1 MDEHQA
7 EETDSLTTQPD
18 AGSDRQAMIGLR
30 AGPYRIER
38 EIGRG
43 GMGTVYEAW
52 RADGEFR
59 HRVAIKLVNAGLDN
73 NFVVKRFRNERQ
85 ILAALDHK
93 NIGRLLGGGT
103 TEAGDPYFVME
114 YIEGEPLYKY
124 VETHHLNIADRL
136 RLFLEVCDAVQYAHE
151 KLVIHRD
158 IKPTN
163 IMVSSSGAP
172 KLLDFGIAKLLN
184 PQLVSDT
191 TPQTTLG
198 VRLMTIEYASPEQVQ
213 AQPVT
218 FQSDVYSLGVIL
230 FELLTSHSPYRFR
243 NLLPHEVARAII
255 EDEPELPSIA
265 VTRPGST
272 IPLAYI
278 DREAVTLS
286 DDDNTRPQLVAKLR
300 EQLTGDLDNIILKAL
315 RKQPAQRYESVA
327 AFRDDLLR
335 HLNGSTVLAPAYAP
349 ARQADVKSIAILPLK
364 ILNLGQ
370 PGNTGDAF
378 LGLGLAD
385 AMITRLSGVRSLAV
399 RPTSAVA
406 PYGDEN
412 ADPLRAGREL
422 GVDYVLD
429 GRLKLLG
436 TRVRVSL
443 QLLDIRQAANSW
455 ADQFDENYSDALE
468 LEDSISKKVAE
479 SLLPQLTDTGRR
491 TFRKRGTDNPR
502 AFEAYLRG
510 RFFWNRFTPQSL
522 PHAFTAFEEATK
534 LDPGYAL
541 AYVGLADFYNWAAIY
556 GILPASETY
565 PQAKEAA
572 RRAIELDDSLGEA
585 YATFGLTIETS
596 ECNWT
601 ETEKVYHRALELNPN
616 YPLVHE
622 WYSSLLIGTGRFE
635 EGLFEIK
642 RAEELDPL
650 SLRAMTLTCWSLYQ
664 VRDYEKAIAKAQQI
678 IDLEPANFQGHLQIA
693 YSLLEIGGTER
704 ALAELRESVRL
715 MPRSALPAS
724 ILCFA
729 LVAAGLREEAERV
742 RGEMIATAE
751 KHYVKEYFLA
761 TAHVAL
767 GDYDEA
773 LNCLEKAA
781 AERDPWLVWFGTEAK
796 LDGLRDDARFIKLF
810 RSTNNPLAFQQTAS
824 PFVTR
829 R

>member
-1 MDEHQA
+1 
-7 EETDSLTTQPD
+7 
-18 AGSDRQAMIGLR
+18 MIGRR
-30 AGPYRIER
+30 AGPYRIEL

-52 RADGEFR
+52 RADGEFQ

-73 NFVVKRFRNERQ
+73 NFVIKRFRNERQ

-124 VETHHLNIADRL
+124 AETHQLNIADRL
-136 RLFLEVCDAVQYAHE
+136 RLFMEVCDAVQYAHE

-163 IMVSSSGAP
+163 IMVSSGGTP
-172 KLLDFGIAKLLN
+172 KLLDFGIAKLLD

-218 FQSDVYSLGVIL
+218 FRSDVYSLGVIL

-286 DDDNTRPQLVAKLR
+286 DEVDTRPQVAAKLR

-315 RKQPAQRYESVA
+315 RKEPAQRFESVA
-327 AFRDDLLR
+327 AFREDILR
-335 HLNGSTVLAPAYAP
+335 HLNGGTVLAPVYAP
-349 ARQADVKSIAILPLK
+349 ARHADMKSIAILPLK
-364 ILNLGQ
+364 IINLGERSD
-370 PGNTGDAF
+370 TGDAF

-406 PYGDEN
+406 PYDDEN

-422 GVDYVLD
+422 GVDYVLE
-429 GRLKLLG
+429 GRIKTLG
-436 TRVRVSL
+436 NRVRVSL

-455 ADQFDENYSDALE
+455 AYQFDENYSDALD

-479 SLLPQLTDTGRR
+479 SLLPQLTETGRR
-491 TFRKRGTDNPR
+491 TFRKRGTENAR

-510 RFFWNRFTPQSL
+510 RFFWNSFTPESL
-522 PHAFTAFEEATK
+522 PRAFTAFDEATK

-541 AYVGLADFYNWAAIY
+541 AYVGLADFYNWATIY
-556 GILPASETY
+556 GILAASDSF

-572 RRAIELDDSLGEA
+572 QRAIELDDSLGEA
-585 YATFGLTIETS
+585 YASLGLTVS
-596 ECNWT
+596 CAECNW
-601 ETEKVYHRALELNPN
+601 EEAEQIFRRALELNPN
-616 YPLVHE
+616 YSLAHE
-622 WYSSLLIGTGRFE
+622 WYSSMLIGTGRCE
-635 EGLFEIK
+635 EGVFEIK

-650 SLRAMTLTCWSLYQ
+650 SLRQMTLTSWSLYQ
-664 VRDYEKAIAKAQQI
+664 VRDYEKSMAKAQQI
-678 IDLEPANFQGHLQIA
+678 IDLDRTNFQGHLQIGN
-693 YSLLEIGGTER
+693 SLLEVGETER
-704 ALAELRESVRL
+704 ALAELREAARL
-715 MPRSALPAS
+715 APAAMPLSY
-724 ILCFA
+724 LCFA
-729 LVAAGLREEAERV
+729 LGAAGLRDQAERV
-742 RGEMIATAE
+742 RAEMIATA
-751 KHYVKEYFLA
+751 KNNYVKEYFLA
-761 TAHVAL
+761 LAHVAL
-767 GDYDEA
+767 GDHEEA
-773 LNCLEKAA
+773 LTCLEKAA
-781 AERDPWLVWFGTEAK
+781 AERDPWHVWFGTEAK
-796 LDGLRDDARFIKLF
+796 LDPLRQHPRFIKLF
-810 RSTNNPLAFQQTAS
+810 RSTNNPLAFQQTAN